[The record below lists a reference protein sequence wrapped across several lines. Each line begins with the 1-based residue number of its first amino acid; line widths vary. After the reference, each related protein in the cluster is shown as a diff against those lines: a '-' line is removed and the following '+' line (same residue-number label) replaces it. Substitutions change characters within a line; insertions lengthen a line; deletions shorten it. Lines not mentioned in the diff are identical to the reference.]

1 MCSDDEHKKRQ
12 ELGTLFPCRKGPAG
26 CSRPEREGTPMEIL
40 QADPSGASQ
49 HLGSSSPGVQSCH
62 PPPCPWKCPNSTR
75 GLILLEHM
83 PTYAALA
90 RAGPGCCLS
99 RQGQLPALRGRA
111 QLRDPHGRAG
121 GETPPPWEPGAECCA
136 VPWGMRAPSLACC
149 PGEPPTVRDSPPR
162 PDTAPLLG
170 VCGPPPAPPRCAL
183 PPSRLAAP
191 SPGLYPLRQ
200 GVQPPQA
207 LDTPHPP
214 ALHPLS
220 RGLQLPAQALDTPLR
235 LCTPYPRAS
244 RPPRCSPPPGRCSS
258 PGAPLPPH
266 PPSKAGSPGVP
277 RGRLCPQHS
286 RTTPGTG
293 GETEAAAA
301 SAGPRGASPGPA
313 PPHLLIP
320 ATCGASLRRHREG
333 GGRRRL

>member
-1 MCSDDEHKKRQ
+1 MCSDDGGKKRQ
-12 ELGTLFPCRKGPAG
+12 ELSTLFPRRKGPAG

-40 QADPSGASQ
+40 RADRSGASQ
-49 HLGSSSPGVQSCH
+49 HVGSSSLGVQSCH
-62 PPPCPWKCPNSTR
+62 PPPCPCKCPNSTR
-75 GLILLEHM
+75 GLILLGRM

-99 RQGQLPALRGRA
+99 RQGQLPALRGRG
-111 QLRDPHGRAG
+111 LECGTPTG
-121 GETPPPWEPGAECCA
+121 GPGANLPPWEPGAECCA

-149 PGEPPTVRDSPPR
+149 PGEPPTVRDSPP
-162 PDTAPLLG
+162 PDTAPLFG
-170 VCGPPPAPPRCAL
+170 VCGPPPAPPRRAL

-191 SPGLYPLRQ
+191 GPGLYPLRQ

-207 LDTPHPP
+207 LDTHPP
-214 ALHPLS
+214 RRCTPSLGVCSSRPRHLTPPSGFAPPTLGLADPLAVRHP
-220 RGLQLPAQALDTPLR
+220 RTLQLPRGPA
-235 LCTPYPRAS
+235 
-244 RPPRCSPPPGRCSS
+244 PPAPPQPGREPGGS
-258 PGAPLPPH
+258 PRPPLPPARPH
-266 PPSKAGSPGVP
+266 DP
-277 RGRLCPQHS
+277 RYW
-286 RTTPGTG
+286 

-320 ATCGASLRRHREG
+320 ATRGASLRRHREG